1 MIYFRPVENVEKA
14 KEKLSQR
21 TDDLK
26 PWGYIY
32 DEGFYMKS
40 YGNYFRLMYEDGS
53 MKDSIRGT
61 VCPFFHGVWIRCNKK
76 QYLIGIFTLDWIV
89 TLITLI
95 FVLSGVLV
103 FDFEEAGFML
113 LGYILFMA
121 LSFQKFSYMKNF
133 LAEL

>member
-1 MIYFRPVENVEKA
+1 MIYFRPVENIEEAKKTLEKNT
-14 KEKLSQR
+14 ENF
-21 TDDLK
+21 K
-26 PWGYIY
+26 PWFSVYE
-32 DEGFYMKS
+32 EGFYLKS
-40 YGNYFRLMYEDGS
+40 YENYFCLMYEDGS
-53 MKDSIRGT
+53 MKDSTKGT
-61 VCPFFHGVWIRCNKK
+61 VLPLFHGVWIRCNKK

-121 LSFQKFSYMKNF
+121 LSFKKFSYMKDF